1 MSFGSDLAKITER
14 LRKSRAELKDRLK
27 EIKIMKTDDVVSGL
41 LKEFNDFRLEM
52 VGKMSEFTSELKS
65 LAGRLTESSEK
76 QFKLLESVL
85 SAKESRKTEE
95 VKQEGEA
102 SKAERDLR
110 KLVIEQEAQLRKER
124 TIKIYGIVGAAVSGL
139 IALLVGVLK

>member
-110 KLVIEQEAQLRKER
+110 NLVIEQEGKLRKEK
-124 TIKIYGIVGAAVSGL
+124 TIRMYGIIGAAISGL